1 MLRTVAP
8 SLESRGHGYGRDVVP
23 PSAEEFRSLFALDPE
38 VVFLNHGS
46 FGAAPRPVL
55 EHQNELRRRLE
66 QNPVAFL
73 KRELPGLLDEAC
85 TALAGYVGADPEGI
99 GLLPNAT
106 TAINAV
112 ARSLR
117 LEPGDEIVLTDHEY
131 GAMRLLW
138 EEISSRSGARLVVV
152 ALPLPY
158 DDPRAVVEAF
168 AAVLTSRT
176 RVVFFSHVTSL
187 SALVLPATELCAL
200 AREAGAVSLLDGAH
214 APGQIELDL
223 AAIGADCYAGNA
235 HKWLCAPK
243 GSAFLYAGEAA
254 RTWVGADVVSWGW
267 AWDGDDAFRGRF
279 SWRGTSDPTAL
290 LSIPAAIR
298 FQQEHDW
305 PEVRRRCRALAE
317 ETADRLVTELGA
329 VELAA
334 RPLQAPQMVSVSLAD
349 ADPDQLERG
358 LWEQCRIELPVERL
372 LDLVVARLSVQA
384 YTTAADCEALVSA
397 LVRL

>member
-1 MLRTVAP
+1 M
-8 SLESRGHGYGRDVVP
+8 

-46 FGAAPRPVL
+46 FGAAPRQVL
-55 EHQNELRRRLE
+55 DYQAELQRRLE

-73 KRELPGLLDEAC
+73 KREAPGLRDE
-85 TALAGYVGADPEGI
+85 TRSALAGYLGADADGL

-106 TAINAV
+106 TGINAV

-117 LEPGDEIVLTDHEY
+117 LGPSDEIVLTDHEY

-138 EEISSRSGARLVVV
+138 EEVAARSGSRLVLVS
-152 ALPLPY
+152 LPAPY
-158 DDPRAVVEAF
+158 EDPDAVVDAF
-168 AAVLTSRT
+168 SAALTSRT
-176 RVVFFSHVTSL
+176 RVVFFSHITSL
-187 SALVLPATELCAL
+187 SAIVLPARELCAL
-200 AREAGAVSLLDGAH
+200 AREAGAVSVVDGAH
-214 APGQIELDL
+214 APGQIDL
-223 AAIGADCYAGNA
+223 ALAEVGADCYAGNA

-254 RTWVGADVVSWGW
+254 REWVGADIVSWGW
-267 AWDGDDAFRGRF
+267 TWNGEDAFRGRF
-279 SWRGTSDPTAL
+279 SSRGTTDPSAL
-290 LSIPAAIR
+290 LSIPEAIR

-317 ETADRLVTELGA
+317 DTADRLVAELGA

-334 RPLQAPQMVSVSLAD
+334 RPLQAPQMVSVSLAR
-349 ADPDQLERG
+349 AEPDELERA
-358 LWEQCRIELPVERL
+358 LWEQYRIELPVDRL

-384 YTTAADCEALVSA
+384 YTTAADCDALVLA
-397 LVRL
+397 MVRLASHALGRST

>member
-1 MLRTVAP
+1 
-8 SLESRGHGYGRDVVP
+8 VP

-46 FGAAPRPVL
+46 FGAAPRQVL
-55 EHQNELRRRLE
+55 EYQAELQRRLE

-73 KRELPGLLDEAC
+73 RREAPSLRDEARS
-85 TALAGYVGADPEGI
+85 ALAGYLGADADGL

-106 TAINAV
+106 TGINAV
-112 ARSLR
+112 ARSLP

-138 EEISSRSGARLVVV
+138 EEVAARSGGRLVVV
-152 ALPLPY
+152 SLPVPY
-158 DDPRAVVEAF
+158 EDPQAVIDAF
-168 AAVLTSRT
+168 AAALTGRT
-176 RVVFFSHVTSL
+176 RVVFFSHITSL
-187 SALVLPATELCAL
+187 SAIVLPAGELCAL
-200 AREAGAVSLLDGAH
+200 AREAGAVSVVDGAH
-214 APGQIELDL
+214 APGQIELGL

-254 RTWVGADVVSWGW
+254 REWVGADIVSWGW
-267 AWDGDDAFRGRF
+267 TWDGADAFRGRF
-279 SWRGTSDPTAL
+279 SSRGTTDPSAL
-290 LSIPAAIR
+290 LSIPEAIR

-317 ETADRLVTELGA
+317 DTADRLVAELGA

-334 RPLQAPQMVSVSLAD
+334 RPLQAPQMVSVLLAD
-349 ADPDQLERG
+349 ADPDELERG
-358 LWEQCRIELPVERL
+358 LWERHRIELPVDRL

-384 YTTAADCEALVSA
+384 YTTAADCDALVSA
-397 LVRL
+397 MVRLASHSLSRPPFDRSTS